1 MNTLQLANTVNL
13 CKSVVGLN
21 SFDHIKRQR
30 QLSTPTVLL
39 ALSLLTAD
47 EMEQHGVFVN
57 YETAHTQEGRTDL
70 KTVYIGIYGLG
81 VIAVY
86 YAASGEWHECQSYGD
101 FGKNY
106 ASGGTWT
113 VIKKHLAGA
122 KYAPAVVTN
131 IIKQL
136 INQLDK

>member
-1 MNTLQLANTVNL
+1 MNTLQLANAVDL

-21 SFDHIKRQR
+21 AFDHIKRQR
-30 QLSTPTVLL
+30 QLSTPTALIAL
-39 ALSLLTAD
+39 ALLGAD
-47 EMEQHGVFVN
+47 ETEQQGVFVH
-57 YETAHTQEGRTDL
+57 YETAHTQEGKTDL

-81 VIAVY
+81 IIAVY

-106 ASGGTWT
+106 ASGGTWS
-113 VIKKHLAGA
+113 VVKKHLASA

-136 INQLDK
+136 INQLEK

>member
-1 MNTLQLANTVNL
+1 MNTLQLANTFDL

-21 SFDHIKRQR
+21 AFDHIKRQR
-30 QLSTPTVLL
+30 QLSTPTALL
-39 ALSLLTAD
+39 ALSLLSAD
-47 EMEQHGVFVN
+47 ETEAQGVFVH
-57 YETAHTQEGRTDL
+57 YETAHTQEGKTDL
-70 KTVYIGIYGLG
+70 KTVYIGVYGLG

-86 YAASGEWHECQSYGD
+86 YATTGEWNECQSYGD

-106 ASGGTWT
+106 ASGGTWSVT
-113 VIKKHLAGA
+113 KKHLASA

>member
-1 MNTLQLANTVNL
+1 MNTLRLANTVDL
-13 CKSVVGLN
+13 CKSTIGLN
-21 SFDHIKRQR
+21 GFDYIKRQR
-30 QLSTPTVLL
+30 QLSTPTALL
-39 ALSLLTAD
+39 ALSLLSAD

-81 VIAVY
+81 IIAVY

-113 VIKKHLAGA
+113 VVKKHLASA

-131 IIKQL
+131 IIKHL
-136 INQLDK
+136 IHQLDK